1 MDKNKKMG
9 ILGFLTGL
17 GLGFK
22 LVRTYDDITQDQSL
36 SSKAVNNILAS
47 LNIKEKSELLL
58 HEDLKGAIEKISQDN
73 RAMVEN
79 PLALFVRNPRSYIYK
94 GMEVLAWNKYKTGQ
108 DIIFYLH
115 GGGYVFQPE
124 KYQFVFIE
132 RLARRTRNEII
143 MPIYPKGPE
152 FNYMDALTQLEKLYK
167 SLDENTKIHF
177 IGDSAGAG
185 LALAFYYYLYD
196 KGLRLPDTMT
206 LICPWLNLSASN
218 PNIEKAVE
226 NEIFFGMEGLNSAA
240 LAWAGGGDHRKDPY
254 VSPLFGDPQKIKIP
268 LLAYAATEES
278 FYPDTIQWSLLLDDA
293 KIPYELYIGK
303 GEHHNYPMYPTL
315 EGRKA
320 LERIASFM
328 EDA

>member
-9 ILGFLTGL
+9 LAGFFMGL
-17 GLGFK
+17 GLG
-22 LVRTYDDITQDQSL
+22 LELARTYDDLTKDQSL
-36 SSKAVNNILAS
+36 SSQAVNNLLAS
-47 LNIKEKSELLL
+47 LNIKEKSELILRD
-58 HEDLKGAIEKISQDN
+58 DLKGAIEKISQDN
-73 RAMVEN
+73 RSLVEN

-94 GMEVLAWNKYKTGQ
+94 GMEVLAWNKYKPGQ

-132 RLARRTRNEII
+132 RLARRTRKEIV
-143 MPIYPKGPE
+143 MPIYPKAPE
-152 FNYMDALTQLEKLYK
+152 FNYMDALIHLEDLYK
-167 SLDENTKIHF
+167 SLDGNTKIHF

-196 KGLRLPDTMT
+196 KGLRLPDSLT
-206 LICPWLNLSASN
+206 LICPWLNLAASN
-218 PNIEKAVE
+218 PNIKRAVE

-240 LAWAGGGDHRKDPY
+240 LAWAGGEDHRKDPY
-254 VSPLFGDPQKIKIP
+254 VSPLFGDPKKIKRP
-268 LLAYAATEES
+268 LLVYTATEES
-278 FYPDTIQWSLLLDDA
+278 FYPDTIHWSLLLDQA
-293 KIPYELYIGK
+293 KIPYEFYIGR

-328 EDA
+328 EES